1 MVTPEILIAVDSR
14 STLNA
19 TKVAAALNIACREF
33 NITDPAE
40 VAALIGVCTVET
52 GGWNVLAENLNY
64 STAAQLVKIF
74 PSRFANEAAA
84 TPYLHAPEKLANHV
98 YANRNGNGD
107 EATGDGWR
115 YRGRGYIQITGR
127 RNYAACM
134 LALYGRSDA
143 DPDLL
148 LTPEGAA
155 RSAAWFWVTTHCGQ
169 ALRTSGMDAVTR
181 IVNGPGMAGAAN
193 RAAYYAKA
201 RRLLEAA
208 T

>member
-1 MVTPEILIAVDSR
+1 MLTPEILIAVDSR
-14 STLNA
+14 ATPNA
-19 TKVAAALNIACREF
+19 AKVAAALNLACREF
-33 NITDPAE
+33 SITAPAE

-74 PSRFANEAAA
+74 PSRFATEAAA

-115 YRGRGYIQITGR
+115 YRGRGYI
-127 RNYAACM
+127 NYAACM

-169 ALRTSGMDAVTR
+169 ALRSSGMDAVTR

-208 T
+208 A

>member
-1 MVTPEILIAVDSR
+1 MLTPEILIAVDSR
-14 STLNA
+14 ARPNA
-19 TKVAAALNIACREF
+19 ARVAAALNLACREF
-33 NITDPAE
+33 HIDDPAE

-52 GGWNVLAENLNY
+52 GGWNVLLENLNY
-64 STAAQLVKIF
+64 ATTAQLMKIF
-74 PSRFANEAAA
+74 KSRFANDASA
-84 TPYLHAPEKLANHV
+84 TPFLHAPEKLANHV

-107 EATGDGWR
+107 ESTGDGWR
-115 YRGRGYIQITGR
+115 FRGRGYIQITGR

-155 RSAAWFWVTTHCGQ
+155 RSTAWYWTTTHCGQ
-169 ALRTSGMDAVTR
+169 ALRSGGMNAVTR

-201 RRLLEAA
+201 RPLLEATA
-208 T
+208 